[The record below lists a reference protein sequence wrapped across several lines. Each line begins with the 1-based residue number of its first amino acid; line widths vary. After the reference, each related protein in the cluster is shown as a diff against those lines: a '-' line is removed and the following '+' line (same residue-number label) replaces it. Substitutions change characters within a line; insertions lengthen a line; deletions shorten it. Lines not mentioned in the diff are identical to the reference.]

1 MGGMVGGFGA
11 GHDGTEGAG
20 GVGVLGSFPMAA
32 QLIGRCKNSVIG
44 RLHQSN
50 TNHAVSNRHAA
61 ALAFAG
67 RLDSH
72 LGLWTENDARCFW
85 RERAALGS

>member
-32 QLIGRCKNSVIG
+32 QLIGRLDFGQKTM
-44 RLHQSN
+44 L
-50 TNHAVSNRHAA
+50 AVSGAKEQRWAA
-61 ALAFAG
+61 DLQSK
-67 RLDSH
+67 RL
-72 LGLWTENDARCFW
+72 LQ
-85 RERAALGS
+85 